1 MTAADLDRLSSAFD
15 SSIRQVC
22 WQMVAAD
29 QWRRAAAASMRWHD
43 GYHCHAPCCCQKR
56 QHRSRWRL
64 GAATLCYRRV
74 RAAAAAE
81 RPDFQR
87 LVCAIAEW
95 DACVAGGDPCAL
107 GEIRTGQCCIL
118 GGVAA
123 QTIAVAAKM
132 ELCARVGRVCHLPN
146 GIVTFVCARYECR
159 VSA

>member
-1 MTAADLDRLSSAFD
+1 M
-15 SSIRQVC
+15 
-22 WQMVAAD
+22 
-29 QWRRAAAASMRWHD
+29 
-43 GYHCHAPCCCQKR
+43 
-56 QHRSRWRL
+56 
-64 GAATLCYRRV
+64 CYRRV

-107 GEIRTGQCCIL
+107 GEIRTGQCRIL

-132 ELCARVGRVCHLPN
+132 ELCARRRPICKMK
-146 GIVTFVCARYECR
+146 
-159 VSA
+159 S